1 MTEEQRTMAKDSP
14 SKRVS
19 RNTERAEG
27 EARKAYDEGQQVFIF
42 EVGKSFRSATEGVAE
57 AIGAIEAIGW
67 RLEHVSHAS
76 SFSRSPGQ
84 PIGYYV
90 FRRI

>member
-1 MTEEQRTMAKDSP
+1 MAKDSP

-57 AIGAIEAIGW
+57 AIGW